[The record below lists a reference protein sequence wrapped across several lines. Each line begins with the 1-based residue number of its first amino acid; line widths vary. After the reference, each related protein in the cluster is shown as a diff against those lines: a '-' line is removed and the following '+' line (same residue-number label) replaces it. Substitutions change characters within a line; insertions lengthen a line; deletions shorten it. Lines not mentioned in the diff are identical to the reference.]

1 MTVAAASRSWGGGSC
16 SAPLPWPQMASEP
29 LPLSGKVS
37 WRRAPREYTPVGP
50 RRRALWPREAC
61 IPRGLPQ
68 PRCPPQGRHNCVST
82 PPHAGNRPSALR
94 QGHGQASCPFTRWTA
109 TQWWKEQVPETR
121 AVEGTST
128 VRPLSRRRA
137 AGSQPNPVY
146 VACAART
153 CRVGFE
159 SASQTREA
167 SGAEAARVRR
177 GQRSRERQGAVHEET
192 QFLDLSSSPPRGD
205 SRGAPARCQSASE
218 AQKRAYAVDEIASR
232 LPGGDPSGRDTRPAR
247 QAALGW
253 GLPGRGSLAGAAL
266 LLAPPSWPQFSDPL
280 RLAPATCRR
289 PAATAW
295 HLGSP
300 GWAWVL
306 CPGAVPVAPWG

>member
-1 MTVAAASRSWGGGSC
+1 MGVARPGRGGTPAGRSPRAGNPQPGADGQGFVGLRFPPQEAAPNPLPKLTLASLPPGTSGRDFTWKSRPLQVAAAQTRLPGGGASPNPQDHGHRENGGEDMTVAAASRSWGGGSC

-50 RRRALWPREAC
+50 RRRARWPREAC

-137 AGSQPNPVY
+137 AGSQPNPGLH
-146 VACAART
+146 CHPT
-153 CRVGFE
+153 GGE
-159 SASQTREA
+159 
-167 SGAEAARVRR
+167 
-177 GQRSRERQGAVHEET
+177 RS
-192 QFLDLSSSPPRGD
+192 
-205 SRGAPARCQSASE
+205 
-218 AQKRAYAVDEIASR
+218 
-232 LPGGDPSGRDTRPAR
+232 
-247 QAALGW
+247 
-253 GLPGRGSLAGAAL
+253 GRGSGGCRGKGAGGL
-266 LLAPPSWPQFSDPL
+266 L
-280 RLAPATCRR
+280 
-289 PAATAW
+289 
-295 HLGSP
+295 G
-300 GWAWVL
+300 
-306 CPGAVPVAPWG
+306 